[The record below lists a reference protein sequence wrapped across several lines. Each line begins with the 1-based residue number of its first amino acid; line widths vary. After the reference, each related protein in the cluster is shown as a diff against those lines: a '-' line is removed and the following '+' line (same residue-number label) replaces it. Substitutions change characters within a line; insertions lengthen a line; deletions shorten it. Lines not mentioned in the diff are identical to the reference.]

1 MIDIGSIA
9 KTSLSAFAKSM
20 PSRTPMATFCK
31 PLRCSHHNRLLNAR
45 CRYVLGTPSTHIDHA
60 VPTIFAS
67 LASADVQIPIDPR
80 LC

>member
-9 KTSLSAFAKSM
+9 KTSLSAFANSM

-31 PLRCSHHNRLLNAR
+31 PLRCWHHHRLLNAR
-45 CRYVLGTPSTHIDHA
+45 CRYVLGMPPTHIDHA

-67 LASADVQIPIDPR
+67 VTSADVQIPIDPR
-80 LC
+80 IC

>member
-1 MIDIGSIA
+1 MIDIGSIT
-9 KTSLSAFAKSM
+9 KTSLTASAPTM
-20 PSRTPMATFCK
+20 PSRTPVALFCK
-31 PLRCSHHNRLLNAR
+31 TIPCRHDNRLLYAR
-45 CRYVLGTPSTHIDHA
+45 CRYVLGAPSTHIDHA